1 MSHLVSVTLDS
12 YQWTGGQSPIDC
24 HICNAANTADADL
37 CQKCF
42 APLALTR
49 QAQEQKTAPVT
60 LAVLGAAGA
69 GKTVY
74 LGMLM
79 DMLSRRKTGL
89 QLVARGAF
97 SINMQQTTAR
107 ALARS
112 QFPEKTPNEPDRWN
126 WVHCQLR
133 RPKVRKPQ
141 DVIIPDPA
149 GESILEE
156 LDHPGSYPGVQAV
169 LQRCR
174 GVLLLVD
181 TVAIEEGSPDQE
193 YFAMKVLGYLAELR
207 DGAKKGWTQRPVG
220 ILFTKADQCET
231 CFENPQRYAQRRA
244 SALWRQC
251 EELFPRHAFFA
262 CSVAG
267 GSGYRVLPDHE
278 LPVLVPL
285 RVEPR
290 GIVEPFQWLIQHVRK

>member
-1 MSHLVSVTLDS
+1 MSNLASVTLDS
-12 YQWTGGQSPIDC
+12 YQWTGQSAIDC
-24 HICNAANTADADL
+24 HICGANNTAEADL
-37 CQKCF
+37 CLKCF
-42 APLALTR
+42 APMALTR
-49 QAQEQKTAPVT
+49 QAQEQKTAPCT
-60 LAVLGAAGA
+60 LAVLGSAGA

-79 DMLSRRKTGL
+79 DMLSRRHTGL
-89 QLVARGAF
+89 QLLARGAF
-97 SINMQQTTAR
+97 SINMQQATAR

-112 QFPEKTPNEPDRWN
+112 EFPEKTPNEPDRWN
-126 WVHCQLR
+126 WVHCQVR
-133 RPKVRKPQ
+133 QPKVRKPRE
-141 DVIIPDPA
+141 VIIPDPA
-149 GESILEE
+149 GEAILEE
-156 LDHPGSYPGVQAV
+156 LDHPGSYPGVQSV

-207 DGAKKGWTQRPVG
+207 EGTKKGWKERPVG
-220 ILFTKADQCET
+220 IVFAKADQCET
-231 CFENPQRYAQRRA
+231 CFEDPHQYAQRRA

-251 EELFPRHAFFA
+251 DELFRRHSFFA

-267 GSGYRVLPDHE
+267 GSGHRVLPDHNA
-278 LPVLVPL
+278 PVLVPL

-290 GIVEPFQWLIQHVRK
+290 GIIEPFQWLMQNARK